1 MAYLVKYFWVA
12 GVILIFCA
20 LKINGRTAI
29 ALTAVRIIY
38 TESAGL
44 STSSTSASK
53 VRSFFRFF

>member
-12 GVILIFCA
+12 GVILILCA
-20 LKINGRTAI
+20 LKIEGRTAI

-44 STSSTSASK
+44 STL
-53 VRSFFRFF
+53 